1 MLLILLLLVL
11 TLIPYKYCCV
21 IENFSFSFR
30 LLFKNIP
37 ENIASKLKF
46 KYNNTG
52 EWKTL
57 TMENDNYI
65 LNLEN
70 ENPPTS
76 SFSINISSD
85 EQDILNYI
93 NERKFNSNTGTINY
107 SSQNEFSI
115 TLTKDTREIILDT
128 EYKESSKIN
137 KYIRKLD
144 TFIKAIYINNTSDK
158 YNWWWC
164 KEPGSETINSNDA
177 YGCFFKE
184 FNDIIKSGYN
194 IVILTFY
201 INKENCTG
209 AGNDGC
215 MDMIGFWNTM
225 TEEKRKSLVKLLN
238 DNNIAILGSFGGA
251 TVNGTDV
258 NGDCCLANCKPVG
271 KQCCMFPY
279 NDFINNINTEL
290 NGIDIDL
297 EGFKEVGIVSECM
310 NNLNELIK
318 QIKNKFSENGNPNPL
333 ITGAPQTPHF
343 RMTNSYAINFTQ
355 YEKDYPNDF
364 DFYNIQFYNQ
374 DGQISYSQLFSPPN
388 DNPPNVEWLIQN
400 GIPKNKIVLGKCSYP
415 ECHNNEH
422 MNNEDFISYKK
433 LMKFIND
440 YKSST
445 QNQIKGIMYWQL
457 YPKPPDKLSGIALK
471 AAGDWNQ
478 DKKQWSN
485 PGINGYN
492 WLKN

>member
-1 MLLILLLLVL
+1 
-11 TLIPYKYCCV
+11 
-21 IENFSFSFR
+21 
-30 LLFKNIP
+30 
-37 ENIASKLKF
+37 
-46 KYNNTG
+46 
-52 EWKTL
+52 
-57 TMENDNYI
+57 MENNNYV

-70 ENPPTS
+70 ENPPKS

-85 EQDILNYI
+85 DQDVLNYI
-93 NERKFNSNTGTINY
+93 TERKFNSNVGIISY
-107 SSQNEFSI
+107 SVQNEFFI
-115 TLTKDTREIILDT
+115 TLTKDIRVITLDT
-128 EYKESSKIN
+128 ESKESSKIN
-137 KYIRKLD
+137 KYIRELS
-144 TFIKAIYINNTSDK
+144 TFLKVIYINNSSDK

-164 KEPGSETINSNDA
+164 QEPGSETTNQNDA
-177 YGCFFKE
+177 YGCFLKE
-184 FNDIIKSGYN
+184 FNDIINSEYN
-194 IVILTFY
+194 VVILTFY

-209 AGNDGC
+209 VGNDGC

-225 TEEKRKSLVKLLN
+225 SKEKRTSLVKLLN

-258 NGDCCLANCKPVG
+258 NGKCCLASCKPVG
-271 KQCCMFPY
+271 TQCCMFPY
-279 NDFINNINTEL
+279 NNFINNINTEL

-310 NNLNELIK
+310 KNLNELIK

-343 RMTNSYAINFTQ
+343 RITNSYAINFTQ

-374 DGQISYSQLFSPPN
+374 DGQINYNQLFSPSN

-415 ECHNNEH
+415 ECHNNKH
-422 MNNEDFISYKK
+422 MNNGDFISYGK
-433 LMKFIND
+433 LMNFIND

-445 QNQIKGIMYWQL
+445 KNQIKGIMYWQL
-457 YPKPPDKLSGIALK
+457 YPKPDPPDKLSGMASI
-471 AAGDWNQ
+471 AAGTWDPS
-478 DKKQWSN
+478 KKQWSN